1 MGVETCSQC
10 HTPRRGAEP
19 VCWRCGNSFVSSTA
33 PSAGS
38 PTLILRPS
46 GAGSSNRPLEI
57 SDSAADM
64 GRNDGAI
71 VLNDR
76 SVSRRHAR
84 INPTA
89 RGFVLEDLGSANGTS
104 INDRMID
111 SPTVIA
117 DGDRLGFGDVVLIA
131 ELRAPNPSV
140 AANANLT
147 ADYDPPHL
155 MSAPPIQVGVADAER
170 TVADAPVAVGVE
182 PPSRGRASNAQ
193 VMAPPTRAVVVAEPR
208 PEAPAAVESRP
219 SLERRRLLQPPEAA
233 APAAPRRVPELLRS
247 ADELASAL
255 HRLEHDLSTTLQ
267 AFEQQGGRDAVLA
280 IVAQARRVEASP
292 RSQADLEAL
301 LGWLPTVRRM
311 LETELTL
318 VSLLAPRSSDALD

>member
-1 MGVETCSQC
+1 MGLETCGQC

-46 GAGSSNRPLEI
+46 GAGSSNRPFEI
-57 SDSAADM
+57 SDSAADI

-170 TVADAPVAVGVE
+170 TVAD
-182 PPSRGRASNAQ
+182 PPL
-193 VMAPPTRAVVVAEPR
+193 AVVVEPSR
-208 PEAPAAVESRP
+208 RGGATAVQVTSSARAVAIPAPAAQGPTPVESRP
-219 SLERRRLLQPPEAA
+219 SLERPRLTHPPEAA

>member
-1 MGVETCSQC
+1 MGLETCGQC

-33 PSAGS
+33 PSASS
-38 PTLILRPS
+38 PTLILRS
-46 GAGSSNRPLEI
+46 TGAGSTNRPWEV
-57 SDSAADM
+57 SESAADI

-89 RGFVLEDLGSANGTS
+89 RGFVLEDLGSANGTT

-131 ELRAPNPSV
+131 ELQAPNPSV

-147 ADYDPPHL
+147 ADCDPRQLP
-155 MSAPPIQVGVADAER
+155 STPRIQVVVADAER

-182 PPSRGRASNAQ
+182 PPSRGRASSAQ

-233 APAAPRRVPELLRS
+233 APAAPRRGARVLRS
-247 ADELASAL
+247 PGRLARAVHRPGHDRSA
-255 HRLEHDLSTTLQ
+255 TPP

-318 VSLLAPRSSDALD
+318 VSLLAPRSADALD

>member
-19 VCWRCGNSFVSSTA
+19 VCWRCGNSFVSSAA
-33 PSAGS
+33 PSASS
-38 PTLILRPS
+38 PMLILRS
-46 GAGSSNRPLEI
+46 TGASSTARPWEV
-57 SDSAADM
+57 SDSPADI

-71 VLNDR
+71 VLSDR

-84 INPTA
+84 IDPTT

-117 DGDRLGFGDVVLIA
+117 DGDRLGFGDVVLVA
-131 ELRAPNPSV
+131 ELKTPSPPV
-140 AANANLT
+140 AAGANLT
-147 ADYDPPHL
+147 ADYDPRHL
-155 MSAPPIQVGVADAER
+155 MSAQPIEVVVADPER
-170 TVADAPVAVGVE
+170 TVADPPVAVVG
-182 PPSRGRASNAQ
+182 PSRRGRETAVQ
-193 VMAPPTRAVVVAEPR
+193 VTSPTRAVATPT
-208 PEAPAAVESRP
+208 PAAPGPTPVESRP
-219 SLERRRLLQPPEAA
+219 SLERQRLAQPPEAA

-255 HRLEHDLSTTLQ
+255 HRLEHDLSTALQ

-280 IVAQARRVEASP
+280 IIAQARRVEASP
-292 RSQADLEAL
+292 RSQADLEGL